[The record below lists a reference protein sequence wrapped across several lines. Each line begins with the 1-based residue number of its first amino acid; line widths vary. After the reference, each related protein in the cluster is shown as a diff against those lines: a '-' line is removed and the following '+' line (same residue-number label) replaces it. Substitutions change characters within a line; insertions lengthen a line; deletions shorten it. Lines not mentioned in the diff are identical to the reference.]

1 LDTLKNIK
9 NPPGMTLFAPTNLAL
24 SSIPDA
30 DFNALKNDKTRL
42 TQLLQYHVANQ
53 AFHTNSRAY
62 DKALT
67 SLDRNLPIRFN
78 SYREIHTISAEGVN
92 ITESDIRV
100 NNGWVQGIDGVMM
113 QPQGDIVELLKNNP
127 NTTIL
132 SKLISQAG
140 LASAISGDMNQTLFA
155 PTDAAFSHLDDQA
168 LTYLQNN
175 PAALKEVLLYHLVPK
190 VSLYSI
196 GMRHAQ
202 TFQTADKRHD
212 SLMMLENPNNDD
224 IYLNSAK
231 VSKADI
237 SATNGVIHLLDDV
250 LVPTNVLIQI
260 EDQGLHLG

>member
-1 LDTLKNIK
+1 MGHFSLGVDSPAPITMRVTTAITCLSMVVCGVLSQSTPRPAPDIESALSKRPHYSMLLDLLRSTGLLDTLKNIK

-30 DFNALKNDKTRL
+30 DFNALKNDRTRL

-78 SYREIHTISAEGVN
+78 SYREIH
-92 ITESDIRV
+92 
-100 NNGWVQGIDGVMM
+100 
-113 QPQGDIVELLKNNP
+113 GDIVELLKNNP

-155 PTDAAFSHLDDQA
+155 PTDAPLSHLDDQA

-175 PAALKEVLLYHLVPK
+175 PAAL
-190 VSLYSI
+190 
-196 GMRHAQ
+196 
-202 TFQTADKRHD
+202 
-212 SLMMLENPNNDD
+212 
-224 IYLNSAK
+224 
-231 VSKADI
+231 
-237 SATNGVIHLLDDV
+237 
-250 LVPTNVLIQI
+250 
-260 EDQGLHLG
+260 